1 MGTRI
6 KEGERGSGREGKVDE
21 GMGKMGETARPG
33 GKGNTWIYQGEE
45 GNQRSMNDNE
55 EEGYEGEGV

>member
-1 MGTRI
+1 M
-6 KEGERGSGREGKVDE
+6 DE

-33 GKGNTWIYQGEE
+33 GKGNTGIYQGEE